1 MRRPHLFELA
11 PKKPR
16 EQRHHLLTHQ
26 THRRCK
32 PTTVA
37 IATAVVAAVV
47 GVGVGGYSELGEALE
62 HEVLHGG
69 GEEQDLLLDAN

>member
-1 MRRPHLFELA
+1 MRPPHLFKFA

-16 EQRHHLLTHQ
+16 EQSHHLLTHQ

-37 IATAVVAAVV
+37 IATTVVAAVR
-47 GVGVGGYSELGEALE
+47 GIVGGYSELGETFE